1 MAELDIAVTFAI
13 VQVHVDGLALAEGA
27 EGHHVFMRVEGDA
40 VESHGVAELSVDR
53 HLVAWR
59 GPNTSGKLS
68 ETYGKQSVPLS
79 VLRTPE
85 FSPVSVFQ
93 T

>member
-1 MAELDIAVTFAI
+1 MAELVITVTFAI
-13 VQVHVDGLALAEGA
+13 VQVHVDGLAVAEGA

-40 VESHGVAELSVDR
+40 VESRGVAELRVDR

-59 GPNTSGKLS
+59 GPNMSGKLS
-68 ETYGKQSVPLS
+68 ETFRKQSTPLS
-79 VLRTPE
+79 VLRTHE